1 MDNLS
6 LRRLESKSWRANQ
19 RDGLFDLFF
28 ASLFLGLG
36 MAALADWLGAPDG
49 VPLAVGVV
57 IQAAGVVFLW
67 VGRRWITA
75 PRLGRVRFGAS
86 RRRRI
91 RTTRLV
97 LAACVVMTA
106 GVVTLTALGGLSG
119 KTVSRLTVSAVAA
132 LLVFVPLAAIAYF
145 QEFPRMLVYAAL
157 FAAGEFG
164 GTLLEGIDGLPAPR
178 TIAFGV
184 SALVSAAIGATI
196 LLRFLRLPLL
206 GLEDEDRDGA

>member
-1 MDNLS
+1 MENLS
-6 LRRLESKSWRANQ
+6 LRQLESKTWRANQ

-28 ASLFLGLG
+28 AALFLGLG

-57 IQAAGVVFLW
+57 IQGVGVLSLW
-67 VGRRWITA
+67 LGRRWITA
-75 PRLGRVRFGAS
+75 PRLGRVRFGAA
-86 RRRRI
+86 RRQRV

-97 LAACVVMTA
+97 LAACVLMTA

-157 FAAGEFG
+157 FAVGEFG

-184 SALVSAAIGATI
+184 SALASAAIGATI

-206 GLEDEDRDGA
+206 GPEQEDRDGA

>member
-1 MDNLS
+1 MEKLS
-6 LRRLESKSWRANQ
+6 LRWLESKSWRANQ

-28 ASLFLGLG
+28 ATLFLGLG
-36 MAALADWLGAPDG
+36 MGALADWLGAPDG
-49 VPLAVGVV
+49 VPLAVGVA
-57 IQAAGVVFLW
+57 IQVAGVVFLW
-67 VGRRWITA
+67 LARRWITA

-86 RRRRI
+86 RRRRV

-97 LAACVVMTA
+97 LAACVAVTA

-119 KTVSRLTVSAVAA
+119 RTVSRLTVSAIAA

-145 QEFPRMLVYAAL
+145 QEFPRMLLYAAL

-164 GTLLEGIDGLPAPR
+164 GTLLEGVAGLPAPR
-178 TIAFGV
+178 TIAFGG

-196 LLRFLRLPLL
+196 LLRFLRLPPLDL
-206 GLEDEDRDGA
+206 GQEDGDGA